1 MVNLRNIEIANLRTL
16 LKNGGAMHF
25 AYMYADSELDKIE
38 QEQRRL
44 ENRLALLEAEKFL
57 NLTDE
62 DVEQIRNLTGVK
74 DDYELRCELE
84 KIILEQNK
92 E

>member
-1 MVNLRNIEIANLRTL
+1 MINLRNIEIANLREF
-16 LKNGGAMHF
+16 LKNGGAMQF
-25 AYMYADSELDKIE
+25 AYMYADNELDKIG
-38 QEQRRL
+38 QEQHRL
-44 ENRLALLEAEKFL
+44 ENRLALLEAENFL

-62 DVEQIRNLTGVK
+62 DVEQIKNLTGAK
-74 DDYELRCELE
+74 NDFELKCELE